1 MDVRRDARRASTSE
15 GATDMADETL
25 RRCIGS
31 ARFGIEPHEAP
42 VEDFPRQP
50 SQKDG
55 LGRMCKVHWNQYTAG
70 LARDAKA
77 RTATEGQAA
86 PTTELAGGQPAT
98 SAKKGRGASK
108 PAAAKARTAKAVVE
122 LAPNAAPTAE
132 A

>member
-1 MDVRRDARRASTSE
+1 MDVRRDAGWASASQ
-15 GATDMADETL
+15 GATDMADETTTL

-31 ARFGIEPHEAP
+31 ARFGIDPHDAP

-77 RTATEGQAA
+77 RNAAEVSEPTIEPAHPAPETDSPTE
-86 PTTELAGGQPAT
+86 PEP
-98 SAKKGRGASK
+98 ASK
-108 PAAAKARTAKAVVE
+108 RKRPRPAVSPAAGSQGD
-122 LAPNAAPTAE
+122 AE
-132 A
+132 